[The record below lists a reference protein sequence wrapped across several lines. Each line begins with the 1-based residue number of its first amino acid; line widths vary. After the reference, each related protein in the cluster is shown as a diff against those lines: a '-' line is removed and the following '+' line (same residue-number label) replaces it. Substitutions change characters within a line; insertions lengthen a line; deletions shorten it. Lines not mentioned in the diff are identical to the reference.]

1 LFTLIRYAAAGRKP
15 ARIQQTSGTS
25 GLTDLPSI
33 SVAMSVYNCE
43 RYLALAIES
52 ILAQTVPD
60 FEFLIVNDG
69 SKDNS
74 AQIIDGYA
82 ARDARIRP
90 IHRENRGLIAS
101 LNQLLA
107 EARAPL
113 VARMDGDDI
122 ACPERFARQL
132 AFMRDRPD
140 YGVVSTWTH
149 DIDADGNPS
158 VTRDFEHP
166 TNHAGFLEALH
177 HSTPLCHPSVMYR
190 RDLVLGIG
198 GYHAA
203 FKHCEDYDLWLRLAD
218 VTKLCSLPE
227 RLMHYRRTDD
237 QVSNRH
243 IVEQQTNAAIA
254 YLAWLERRAG
264 RRDPTADLLEMPPI
278 DALDDLFERKGM
290 TGAVRARVAQ
300 GVIYSRTALTSRGLD
315 IVIDHIESGGEC
327 SGMWRAVVRL
337 LRFGEPA
344 RAMRLAAALAGS
356 MLGRQRQADGCGAV
370 STGQVARLHLGED

>member
-1 LFTLIRYAAAGRKP
+1 M
-15 ARIQQTSGTS
+15 
-25 GLTDLPSI
+25 TDLPSI

-52 ILAQTVPD
+52 ILAQTFTG

-69 SKDNS
+69 SQDGS
-74 AQIIDGYA
+74 ARIIDDFA
-82 ARDARIRP
+82 ARDPRIRP
-90 IHRENRGLIAS
+90 IHRENKGLIAS

-122 ACPERFARQL
+122 ACPERFERQL
-132 AFMRDRPD
+132 AFLRDRPD

-158 VTRDFEHP
+158 ITRDFEHP
-166 TNHAGFLEALH
+166 TDHAGFLEALH

-264 RRDPTADLLEMPPI
+264 RRDPTAELLEMPPI
-278 DALDDLFERKGM
+278 EALDDLFDRKGM
-290 TGAVRARVAQ
+290 TSAVRARVAQ
-300 GVIYSRTALTSRGLD
+300 GIIYSKNALTSRGLD
-315 IVIDHIESGGEC
+315 IVIDHIEAGGDC
-327 SGMWRAVVRL
+327 SGMWRAVIRL

-344 RAMRLAAALAGS
+344 RAMRLAAALAGP
-356 MLGRQRQADGCGAV
+356 MLGWRRKARSHRADA
-370 STGQVARLHLGED
+370 TGQVAPTFAGKD